1 MADYGNFF
9 RAAKEAR
16 EMQHGAS
23 RKRGV
28 RKTAR
33 GSKGRAKFPLGATF
47 GLAAGLALSVWVLMN
62 VEDIDSLIERVDI
75 GVFGS
80 AFAEQAPAKINASVP
95 ANKEKPAALEA
106 AKADAPAAPSK
117 NWTPEQLAV
126 FNKLEDRKR
135 ELDLKEQELT
145 KLEEELQRQRVELEE
160 RLKDLDVLRTKIAE
174 KLSERVGVDQ
184 ERVSKLVEIY
194 SNMKP
199 QNAAKVFEEID
210 EDLAVEVLGK
220 MKKKNMADILNLLKP
235 DKAQRLSEK
244 FAGYKAQ
251 TK

>member
-1 MADYGNFF
+1 MASYGNFF

-16 EMQHGAS
+16 TGQEAPVRRRPA
-23 RKRGV
+23 RKAPRQ
-28 RKTAR
+28 A
-33 GSKGRAKFPLGATF
+33 KGRAKFPLGATI
-47 GLAAGLALSVWVLMN
+47 GLAVGLALSVFVLLN
-62 VEDIDSLIERVDI
+62 VDDIDSMIQHVDI
-75 GVFGS
+75 GVFGA
-80 AFAEQAPAKINASVP
+80 AFAEQAPAKSNAP
-95 ANKEKPAALEA
+95 APADKEKAAADQA
-106 AKADAPAAPSK
+106 AKAAAQTAASK

-135 ELDLKEQELT
+135 DLDLKEQELAE
-145 KLEEELQRQRVELEE
+145 LEEELQKQRVELEE
-160 RLKDLDVLRTKIAE
+160 RLKELDVLRTKIAE

-251 TK
+251 AK